1 MSIIQDNVKPDVWF
15 VEDLIRATSKNLE
28 SDIVV
33 TIPGFQRGLVWSKQ
47 KQELLIDSIKRGFP
61 IGTLLLYQ
69 TDGNSDGKTSY
80 NLIDGLQRTFALKT
94 YAINPNKFFTTDDV
108 SEFFVETIAS
118 ELVEVSEENMYQ
130 IRAII
135 TAWVQDVHAFT
146 AAAGWGANGLVQ
158 SLVEKVLNV
167 PTGSRNFHEHVGR
180 LLANARITEA
190 IENFLD
196 SVKERSDISKVR
208 IPVIIFSGAESD
220 LPDVFELLNT
230 KGTVL
235 SRYEVFAAQW
245 HKETQRIGNKQIR
258 DEIWKRYDALEDE
271 NFTSDPSEDAP
282 DEQSRK
288 NREYTLFEYLFGFG
302 QFISRKY
309 GQLFEEKDD
318 KDVKRPSSAGFNL
331 VTACVG
337 LRIGEMKELPEKLR
351 GIDRS
356 KLEDCII
363 HAVHFVDEALSPV
376 LSVKQHRRRK
386 TSYYHTEYQIV
397 AMIASAFQSRYVL
410 DRELSDVDGWRAQWD
425 TLTKSL
431 VMHYLYDI
439 LRDHWRGSGD
449 TKLHEY
455 VVSRRYL
462 KVLPNSGAWSRVL
475 DTWFADNQ
483 MSLVHK
489 GRHVKDDRSEILFL
503 KYIYAQK
510 LSVVK
515 NARVYHVEHL
525 VPVNQLKKLKASD
538 EKLPINM
545 IGNLALLEPAQN
557 IKKGD
562 LTFVEYLDKQ
572 LRDGEIDENEY
583 EEKLCQFE
591 AQLLC
596 KRNLFPDIL
605 SPDSYDEFLATRFNA
620 LKREFLQTWNDFI
633 LPST

>member
-1 MSIIQDNVKPDVWF
+1 MNSIQDNVKPDVWF
-15 VEDLIRATSKNLE
+15 VDDLIKATTKNIN

-33 TIPGFQRGLVWSKQ
+33 TIPDFQRGLVWSKQ

-69 TDGNSDGKTSY
+69 TNGNAEGKTSY

-108 SEFFVETIAS
+108 SGTFVETIAS
-118 ELVEVSEENMYQ
+118 ELVKDSEEDLYQ

-135 TAWVQDVHAFT
+135 TAWVQNVHAFT
-146 AAAGWGANGLVQ
+146 SAAGWGANGLVQ
-158 SLVEKVLNV
+158 SLVEKILDV
-167 PTGSRNFHEHVGR
+167 PSGSRNFHEHVGR
-180 LLANARITEA
+180 LLANARITVA

-208 IPVIIFSGAESD
+208 IPVIIFSGSESD

-245 HKETQRIGNKQIR
+245 HKETQHIGNKLIR

-271 NFTSDPSEDAP
+271 NFTSDASEDAP

-302 QFISRKY
+302 QFMSKKFGR
-309 GQLFEEKDD
+309 LFEEKAEN
-318 KDVKRPSSAGFNL
+318 RPSSAGFNL

-337 LRIGEMKELPEKLR
+337 LRIGEMKELPSKLR
-351 GIDRS
+351 GIERS
-356 KLEDCII
+356 KLEDCIMN
-363 HAVHFVDEALSPV
+363 AVGFVDEALSPV
-376 LSVKQHRRRK
+376 LSVKQYRRKK
-386 TSYYHTEYQIV
+386 TSYYHTEYQII
-397 AMIASAFQSRYVL
+397 AMIASAFQTRYVL
-410 DRELSDVDGWRAQWD
+410 NKELSDVDGWRSQWNK
-425 TLTKSL
+425 LAKSL

-455 VVSRRYL
+455 VVNRRYL
-462 KVLPNSGAWSRVL
+462 NVLPNSGAWSRVL

-483 MSLVHK
+483 KNLVHK

-515 NARVYHVEHL
+515 NARQYHVEHL
-525 VPVNQLKKLKASD
+525 IPVNQLKKLKASA

-545 IGNLALLEPAQN
+545 IGNLALLEPSQN

-562 LTFVEYLDKQ
+562 QTFVEFLNKQ
-572 LRDGEIDENEY
+572 LRDGDINDNEY
-583 EEKLCQFE
+583 GEKLRQFE

-596 KRNLFPDIL
+596 KGKLFPDIL
-605 SPDSYDEFLATRFNA
+605 TAASYDEFLDARFHS
-620 LKREFLQTWNDFI
+620 LKHEFLNTWNDFI
-633 LPST
+633 PPNA

>member
-1 MSIIQDNVKPDVWF
+1 MSSIQDNVKPDVWF
-15 VEDLIRATSKNLE
+15 VDDLIRATTKGLE

-33 TIPGFQRGLVWSKQ
+33 TIPDFQRGLVWSKQ

-69 TDGNSDGKTSY
+69 TNDNVDGKTSY

-108 SEFFVETIAS
+108 SRSFVETIAS
-118 ELVEVSEENMYQ
+118 ELVKDSEEDLYQ
-130 IRAII
+130 IGSII

-158 SLVEKVLNV
+158 SLVEKVLEV
-167 PTGSRNFHEHVGR
+167 PSGSRNFHEHVGR
-180 LLANARITEA
+180 LLANARITAA

-208 IPVIIFSGAESD
+208 IPVIIFSGSESD
-220 LPDVFELLNT
+220 LPHVFELLNT

-245 HKETQRIGNKQIR
+245 HKETQQIGNKLIR

-271 NFTSDPSEDAP
+271 NFTSDASEDAP

-302 QFISRKY
+302 QFMSKKY
-309 GQLFEEKDD
+309 GRLFEEKAEN
-318 KDVKRPSSAGFNL
+318 RPSSAGFNL

-337 LRIGEMKELPEKLR
+337 LRIGEMKELPSKLR

-356 KLEDCII
+356 KLEDCILN
-363 HAVHFVDEALSPV
+363 AVGFVDEALSPV
-376 LSVKQHRRRK
+376 LSVKQYRRKK
-386 TSYYHTEYQIV
+386 TSYYHTEYQII
-397 AMIASAFQSRYVL
+397 AMIASAFQERYVL
-410 DRELSDVDGWRAQWD
+410 DKELSDVDGWRSQWD
-425 TLTKSL
+425 KLAKSL

-455 VVSRRYL
+455 VVNRRYL
-462 KVLPNSGAWSRVL
+462 NVLPNSGAWSRVL

-483 MSLVHK
+483 KNLVHK

-515 NARVYHVEHL
+515 NAREYHVEHL
-525 VPVNQLKKLKASD
+525 IPVNQLKKLKASA

-545 IGNLALLEPAQN
+545 IGNLALLEPSQN

-562 LTFVEYLDKQ
+562 LTFVEYLNKQ
-572 LRDGEIDENEY
+572 LRNGEINDENEHQ
-583 EEKLCQFE
+583 EKLCQFE

-596 KRNLFPDIL
+596 KGDLFPDIL
-605 SPDSYDEFLATRFNA
+605 SAASYDEFLDKRFHL
-620 LKREFLQTWNDFI
+620 LKHEFLNTWNDFI
-633 LPST
+633 PPNA

>member
-1 MSIIQDNVKPDVWF
+1 MNSIQDNVKPDVWF
-15 VEDLIRATSKNLE
+15 VDDLIKATTKNID

-33 TIPGFQRGLVWSKQ
+33 TIPDFQRGLVWSKQ

-69 TDGNSDGKTSY
+69 TNGTIEGKTSY

-94 YAINPNKFFTTDDV
+94 YAIYPNKFFTNDDV
-108 SEFFVETIAS
+108 SESFVETIAS
-118 ELVEVSEENMYQ
+118 ELVKDSEEDLYQ

-135 TAWVQDVHAFT
+135 TAWVQGVQAFT

-158 SLVEKVLNV
+158 TLVEKVLDV
-167 PTGSRNFHEHVGR
+167 PSGSRNFHEHVGR
-180 LLANARITEA
+180 LLANSRITVA

-196 SVKERSDISKVR
+196 SVKERSDINKVR
-208 IPVIIFSGAESD
+208 IPVIIFSGSESD
-220 LPDVFELLNT
+220 LPQVFELLNT

-245 HKETQRIGNKQIR
+245 HKETQQIGNKQIR

-271 NFTSDPSEDAP
+271 NFTSDASEDAP

-302 QFISRKY
+302 QFMSRKY
-309 GQLFEEKDD
+309 GRLFEEKAEN
-318 KDVKRPSSAGFNL
+318 RPSSAGFNL

-337 LRIGEMKELPEKLR
+337 LRIGEMKDLPDKLR

-356 KLEDCII
+356 KLENCILN
-363 HAVHFVDEALSPV
+363 AVRFVDEALSPV
-376 LSVKQHRRRK
+376 LSVKQYRRKK
-386 TSYYHTEYQIV
+386 TSYYHTEYQII
-397 AMIASAFQSRYVL
+397 AIIASAFQSRYAL
-410 DRELSDVDGWRAQWD
+410 DKELSDVEGWRSQWNK
-425 TLTKSL
+425 LTKSL

-449 TKLHEY
+449 TKLHDY
-455 VVSRRYL
+455 VVNRRYL
-462 KVLPNSGAWSRVL
+462 NVLPNTRAWSRVL

-483 MSLVHK
+483 KNLVHK

-515 NARVYHVEHL
+515 NAREYHVEHL
-525 VPVNQLKKLKASD
+525 IPVNQLKKLKASA

-545 IGNLALLEPAQN
+545 IGNLALLEPSQN

-562 LTFVEYLDKQ
+562 LTFVEFLNKQ
-572 LRDGEIDENEY
+572 LRDGEINENEY
-583 EEKLCQFE
+583 EENLCQFE

-596 KRNLFPDIL
+596 KGNLFPDVL
-605 SPDSYDEFLATRFNA
+605 SADSYDEFLDKRFHS
-620 LKREFLQTWNDFI
+620 LKHEFLNTWKDFI
-633 LPST
+633 PSNA